1 MVTRLL
7 QAQFMPVNSD
17 AGLLS
22 TPSLDSSSQEQVL
35 PELFMTSPESNASQ
49 CLLGSKIL
57 ANSLS
62 DAFSFLRQDCPS
74 TLSLNDIAP
83 S

>member
-1 MVTRLL
+1 ML
-7 QAQFMPVNSD
+7 VNPD
-17 AGLLS
+17 TGLLS
-22 TPSLDSSSQEQVL
+22 IPSLDSSNQEQVR

-57 ANSLS
+57 ATSPS
-62 DAFSFLRQDCPS
+62 DASSFIRPFCPS